1 MSSATVD
8 AQCFNAHLTLSIQ
21 VKQIAS
27 AVAYIHDINKVHGNI
42 VPVCLQSILFQQPYE
57 WLDLSSSQTNVMITD
72 DGRPCLSDV
81 GLNAGLA
88 KAILDSDRWPVPS
101 GWMFKAPEELS
112 FECEPASFI
121 HTKAMDV
128 YSLGITTYTVSL
140 VCSMFVRNCV
150 LIRHPLIPIDT
161 HLQVSIPC
169 QIRRQRNHGD
179 HVPWPCIVKTHGD
192 QGDVVHPCPQLR
204 QSCI

>member
-1 MSSATVD
+1 MND
-8 AQCFNAHLTLSIQ
+8 SI
-21 VKQIAS
+21 
-27 AVAYIHDINKVHGNI
+27 
-42 VPVCLQSILFQQPYE
+42 
-57 WLDLSSSQTNVMITD
+57 SSSQTNVMITD

-88 KAILDSDRWPVPS
+88 KVILDSDKWPVPS

-140 VCSMFVRNCV
+140 VCSMFV
-150 LIRHPLIPIDT
+150 
-161 HLQVSIPC
+161 
-169 QIRRQRNHGD
+169 
-179 HVPWPCIVKTHGD
+179 
-192 QGDVVHPCPQLR
+192 
-204 QSCI
+204 